1 MEFIIGSKN
10 EFLEFLKSINKD
22 DNVAILTHTDL
33 DGIASGVFL
42 EKILESRKIPVK
54 LIRFIEYE
62 NDVLKRLSD
71 LFKENNISKLFIS
84 DVSIDDLAL
93 DDFENLKKQMDIFLI
108 DHHPINPLLKNKKN
122 IIKTKSEDCAAFTI
136 YNLGKDFL
144 NQDWKELVCA
154 TMIAEF
160 SYNDEDNLKFIQNIY
175 PKVNKNNILESEP
188 GKIYAIISSALI
200 YYPDNLKKV
209 YDLVLKN
216 EIKDLEKCYNQV
228 QLEIKKELAN
238 FWEKAEYF
246 PNKKL
251 YFYYFNNKLHIKSIV
266 ATNVSIQKP
275 HEAFV
280 IIAEDDK
287 EPDMLLVSARSQ
299 DHSQNMGLLLKEAIH
314 DLKNANA
321 GGHIPAAG
329 ARFEKKDLD
338 KFKENLLK

>member
-1 MEFIIGSKN
+1 MKFIIGSEN
-10 EFLEFLKSINKD
+10 EFIEFLNSINPD

-42 EKILESRKIPVK
+42 EKILESKKIPVK
-54 LIRFIEYE
+54 LVRFIEYE
-62 NDVLKRLSD
+62 NDVLKRLSG
-71 LFKENNISKLFIS
+71 LLKENKISKLFIS

-93 DDFENLKKQMDIFLI
+93 EDFENLKKQMDIFLI
-108 DHHPINPLLKNKKN
+108 DHHPINPLLKNRKN

-144 NQDWKELVCA
+144 VQDWSELVCA

-160 SYNDEDNLKFIQNIY
+160 SYNDPDNLKFIQSVY

-200 YYPDNLKKV
+200 YYPYNLKKV

-216 EIKDLEKCYNQV
+216 EIKDLEKCYNII

-246 PNKKL
+246 RDKRL
-251 YFYYFNNKLHIKSIV
+251 YFYYFKNKFHIKSIV

-275 HEAFV
+275 KDAF
-280 IIAEDDK
+280 IILADDDK
-287 EPDMLLVSARSQ
+287 DPEMLLVSARNQ
-299 DHSQNMGLLLKEAIH
+299 DHSQNMGLLLKRAIAG
-314 DLKNANA
+314 LKNANA

-338 KFKENLLK
+338 KFKENLLR